1 MAQQVALGFVHGTS
15 ATSFLPFASMNS
27 PPDSDPAN
35 DDAPPSERSE
45 RAPAAV
51 VVAVEHADP
60 ANDAAAGFPKLA
72 AHLRFTPPERSESA
86 PAAVVVAAELADPA
100 KPGPAA
106 SKSITPAGGVG
117 GIAPPSRERCN
128 PARISGSQ
136 TAT

>member
-1 MAQQVALGFVHGTS
+1 MVVLTQCCCGFLTRAAPILGTK
-15 ATSFLPFASMNS
+15 AT
-27 PPDSDPAN
+27 DCC
-35 DDAPPSERSE
+35 R
-45 RAPAAV
+45 RATREV
-51 VVAVEHADP
+51 
-60 ANDAAAGFPKLA
+60 A
-72 AHLRFTPPERSESA
+72 AHLRFTLPERSESA